1 MKFCKFYLF
10 FFIIPFIANA
20 KVQNFDTLANDNK
33 CLTFQIKDT
42 KNKILKNIYYD
53 NAGRPINQK
62 TFPSPSGLF
71 LIHYDTSGVHS
82 VDLTDNNYNGIPDFV
97 DSIAYYCDYVYQKK
111 LSNSVFSPLLEI
123 AQKEEAML
131 MMFIFKIL
139 VIEIYI
145 PIQMVSR
152 IMVERMV

>member
-97 DSIAYYCDYVYQKK
+97 DSIAYYCDYVYQK
-111 LSNSVFSPLLEI
+111 E
-123 AQKEEAML
+123 
-131 MMFIFKIL
+131 
-139 VIEIYI
+139 VIEFGFLS
-145 PIQMVSR
+145 PIGDSSNGGSDAYDVYLQNIGDRDLYPDSNGVKDNGGA
-152 IMVERMV
+152 